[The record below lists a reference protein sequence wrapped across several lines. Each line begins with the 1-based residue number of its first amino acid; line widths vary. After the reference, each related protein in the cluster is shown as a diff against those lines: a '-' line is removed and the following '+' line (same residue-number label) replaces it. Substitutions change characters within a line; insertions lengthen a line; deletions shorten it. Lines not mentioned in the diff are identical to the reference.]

1 MSREVLHETLS
12 AVMDNEA
19 DELELRR
26 VLAATDDA
34 ELRAKWGRYQLARS
48 AMQKETPELGFDI
61 SGAVA
66 AAIAEDEQV
75 ALVEGKK
82 PSRWYQLGR
91 VAVAATVTL
100 AVLAGVRFYNHEQ
113 APELAQQADEAAN
126 RAVASA
132 AAPVEGG
139 ALAAPHEQQA
149 SDFIRQH
156 AQTASL
162 QQEEELDGTTAQ

>member
-26 VLAATDDA
+26 VLAATGDA
-34 ELRAKWGRYQLARS
+34 ELRAKWSRYQLARL
-48 AMQKETPELGFDI
+48 AIHKETPEPSFDI

-66 AAIAEDEQV
+66 AAIAQEDSQV
-75 ALVEGKK
+75 EVQK

-113 APELAQQADEAAN
+113 APELAQQTENAATQSL
-126 RAVASA
+126 ASA
-132 AAPVEGG
+132 SDAVKEGG
-139 ALAAPHEQQA
+139 NLAAQHEQQA

-162 QQEEELDGTTAQ
+162 QQEEEVETNTSAQ